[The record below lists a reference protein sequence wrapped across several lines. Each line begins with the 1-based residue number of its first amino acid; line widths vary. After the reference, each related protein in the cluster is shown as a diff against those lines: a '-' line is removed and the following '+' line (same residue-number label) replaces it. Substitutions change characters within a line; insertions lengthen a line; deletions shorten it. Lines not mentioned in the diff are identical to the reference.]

1 MKKISFSLVKFLPI
15 ILIFFA
21 IDPVLA
27 DSTVKIWE
35 EPLVIPTYE
44 VDKPD
49 PNPRFY
55 SGRAYQGAQGRAY
68 PYPMFDRLTDIRR
81 DKTYNAVYL
90 ENEYIK
96 ICVLPEIGGRVFSAL
111 DKTNNFDFLYR
122 QHVIKPALIGML
134 GAWISGGIEWNF
146 PHHHR
151 ASVFLPM
158 DHILQENPDGS
169 KTIWMSEIEIRHRMR
184 WVIGITLYPG
194 KSYFEATIKIFNR
207 TPLVHSFLYWANVSV
222 HTNPQYQIIFPP
234 STEFATYHSK
244 NAYAQWPI
252 SHEVYRGVDYSKG
265 VDISWWKNHPSP
277 MSFFAW
283 NYEDDFLAGYDH
295 QKEAG
300 TVYVANHHIAPGKK
314 FWLWGP
320 GPRGSLWD
328 KILTETDGPYV
339 ELMVGAYSDNQP
351 DYSWLQ
357 PYEGK
362 IIKQY
367 WYPIREIEGV
377 KNSNL
382 EAAVNLEV
390 TSENIAK
397 IGFNTTS
404 AHEKTKVLLTA
415 GDKVI
420 FEQVVDISP
429 NSPFKKEIALPS
441 RVKEEDLQV
450 LLLSSTNDKL
460 ISYKPVE
467 KKGESMPEVVK
478 PPLAPKDIKTVEELY
493 LAGLRLEQFYN
504 PALEPYP
511 YYEEALKRDPG
522 NYRVN
527 VALGILYYKGGLFK
541 KAEEKFR
548 AALDRATKDYTSPR
562 EGGAYYYLAL
572 VLKLQGKHD
581 EAYNKFYKAS
591 WSHAFSAAAYHNLA
605 EIDCIRGDFL
615 TALKHIDRSIVT
627 NAWNTKALNLK
638 TAILRRLERFE
649 DATKLSEK
657 ILNNDPLN
665 FWAEHELYLIKSES
679 GLKKEAAE
687 IIKGLKT
694 KRKGELQP
702 WYEAQTY
709 LEIAVDYGNC
719 GLWDEAINV
728 LSMLT
733 DPDQMKATSYPMV
746 YYYLGFFWDKKGD
759 ANKAAQHYR
768 LGNKMPPDHC
778 FPFRS
783 ESIKMLRAAFKNNP
797 EDARAPYYLG
807 NLFYDSQPENAV
819 IEWEK
824 SRTLDDKLPTVHRNL
839 GLAYAQVDNNVQKA
853 ITSLEK
859 AVACDHNDPRLF
871 YELDVLYEA
880 GGVSPEK
887 RLALL
892 QNNHKAIVGHNDAFS
907 REVVLLTQLGYYD
920 KAIDFMNTHYFRRWE
935 GMGNIHT
942 SYVDAH
948 ILRGKKY
955 FQAKK
960 YKKSISDYEAA
971 LEYPENLEVAKPQHS
986 GRACEAYYLMA
997 VTYEASDD
1005 LQKAKEFYKKSI
1017 TTEKP
1022 KEWSALSYYQGLA
1035 FQKLDQKDKANQIFD
1050 GLVNFGNSK
1059 LETLKAGTSLEFF
1072 AKFGN
1077 KRSKNIEMAH
1087 AFYLLG
1093 LGYLGKEKRS
1103 EAKYNFE
1110 RSLELNVNHLWAKVQ
1125 LSEIN
1130 CGADKFFQKGILEK
1144 QLLFY
1149 IPEGSEFFPGCLI

>member
-1 MKKISFSLVKFLPI
+1 MEFKKFVTSII
-15 ILIFFA
+15 ILIVA
-21 IDPVLA
+21 IFTCFTIPTLLA
-27 DSTVKIWE
+27 DSPVRIWE

-55 SGRAYQGAQGRAY
+55 TGRAYQGAQGRAY
-68 PYPMFDRLTDIRR
+68 PYPMFDRLTDVRK

-158 DHILQENPDGS
+158 DYMLQENPDGS
-169 KTIWMSEIEIRHRMR
+169 KTIWMSEIEMRHRMR

-194 KSYFEATIKIFNR
+194 KSYFEVTIKIFNR

-222 HTNPQYQIIFPP
+222 HTNPEYQIIFPP

-244 NAYAQWPI
+244 NAYAHWPI
-252 SHEVYRGVDYSKG
+252 SHEIYRGVDYTKG

-314 FWLWGP
+314 FWQWGP

-328 KILTETDGPYV
+328 KILTDFDGPYV
-339 ELMVGAYSDNQP
+339 ELMVGGYSDNQP

-367 WYPIREIEGV
+367 WYPIRGIDGV

-390 TSENIAK
+390 TPKKIAK

-404 AHEKTKVLLTA
+404 AYEKTTLLLKA

-420 FEQVVDISP
+420 FKQVIDISP
-429 NSPFKKEIALPS
+429 DRPFQKEIALPS
-441 RVKEEDLQV
+441 AVKEEDLRV
-450 LLLSSTNDKL
+450 SLLSFTNEEL
-460 ISYKPVE
+460 IAYKPVK
-467 KKGESMPEVVK
+467 KKGEPMPEVVK
-478 PPLAPKDIKTVEELY
+478 PPLSPKDIKTVEELY
-493 LAGLRLEQFYN
+493 LTGLRLEQFYN

-511 YYEEALKRDPG
+511 YYEEALKREPG

-548 AALDRATKDYTSPR
+548 TALKRATKDYTSPR
-562 EGGAYYYLAL
+562 DGESLYYLAL
-572 VLKLQGKHD
+572 VLKLQGKYD
-581 EAYNKFYKAS
+581 EAYNKFYKAT
-591 WSHAFSAAAYHNLA
+591 WSYPFSAAAYHNLT

-638 TAILRRLERFE
+638 TAILRRLGRFE
-649 DATKLSEK
+649 QAVKLSEK
-657 ILNNDPLN
+657 ILNDDPLN
-665 FWAEHELYLIKSES
+665 FWVEHELYLSKSAM
-679 GLKKEAAE
+679 GLEKEATEVKNSLLAKRE
-687 IIKGLKT
+687 IKV
-694 KRKGELQP
+694 QP

-719 GLWDEAINV
+719 GLWDEAIKV
-728 LSMLT
+728 LSLLT
-733 DPDQMKATSYPMV
+733 DSDKNKATTYPMV
-746 YYYLGFFWDKKGD
+746 YYYLGYLWDKKGD
-759 ANKAAQHYR
+759 TNKAAQYYQ
-768 LGNKMPPDHC
+768 LGNKMPPDYC

-783 ESIKMLRAAFKNNP
+783 ESINMLRTAFNKNP
-797 EDARAPYYLG
+797 KDARAPYYLG
-807 NLFYDSQPENAV
+807 NLFYDSQPKNAI

-824 SRTLDDKLPTVHRNL
+824 SRALDDKLATVHRNL
-839 GLAYAQVDNNVQKA
+839 GVAYAQVENDVQKA
-853 ITSLEK
+853 IVSLEK
-859 AVACDHNDPRLF
+859 AVVCDNTDPRLF

-892 QNNHKAIVGHNDAFS
+892 QKNHQAIVGHNDAFS
-907 REVVLLTQLGYYD
+907 REIVLLTQLGYYD
-920 KAIDFMNTHYFRRWE
+920 QSIDFMNTHHFRRWE
-935 GMGNIHT
+935 GLGNIHT

-948 ILRGKKY
+948 ILRGQKFFKDRQ
-955 FQAKK
+955 FKE
-960 YKKSISDYEAA
+960 SIADYEAA
-971 LEYPENLEVAKPQHS
+971 LEYPENLEVAKPYHG
-986 GRACEAYYLMA
+986 GRACEVYCLMGA
-997 VTYEASDD
+997 TYEA
-1005 LQKAKEFYKKSI
+1005 LGNAEKAKEFYEKS
-1017 TTEKP
+1017 TTTDKQ
-1022 KEWSALSYYQGLA
+1022 KGWSALSYYQGLA
-1035 FQKLDQKDKANQIFD
+1035 FQKLDKKDKARQIFD
-1050 GLVNFGNSK
+1050 GLINFGNDK
-1059 LETLKAGTSLEFF
+1059 LETLKAGASLEFF
-1072 AKFGN
+1072 AKFGK
-1077 KRSKNIEMAH
+1077 KRSKNEEMAD
-1087 AFYLLG
+1087 AFYLIG
-1093 LGYLGKEKRS
+1093 LGYLGKGNQSR
-1103 EAKYNFE
+1103 AKLNFE
-1110 RSLELNVNHLWAKVQ
+1110 KSVKLNVNHLWAKVQ
-1125 LSEIN
+1125 LSET
-1130 CGADKFFQKGILEK
+1130 GVPK
-1144 QLLFY
+1144 
-1149 IPEGSEFFPGCLI
+1149 